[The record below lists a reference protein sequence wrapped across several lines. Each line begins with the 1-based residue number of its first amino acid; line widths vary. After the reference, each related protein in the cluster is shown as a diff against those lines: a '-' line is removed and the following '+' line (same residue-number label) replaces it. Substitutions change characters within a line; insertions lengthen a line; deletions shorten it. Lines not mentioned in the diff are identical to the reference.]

1 MTELAPVLT
10 GCRVLVTAQRRGG
23 ELGAAL
29 TRRGAVVEQVATL
42 GVVPNIDE
50 ATLVRRT
57 QELISRPADVLVVT
71 TGIGFRGWLDTAETA
86 GLAEPLLKVL
96 GRTRL
101 VARGPKA
108 RGALQAAGL
117 TADWVAE
124 SETSAE
130 ISTFLVGEG
139 IAGSRIAIQHHGAG
153 DTALDD
159 AFRAAGADT
168 VALEVYRWGP
178 PTDPAA
184 VARAAADA
192 GAGKYDAVL
201 FTSAPGAVAW
211 LESLRAADS
220 LDAVRGLVAGGALLV
235 AAVGPVTAEPLAYA
249 GMLALQ
255 PTRARMGALTR
266 LVITELGG
274 DRHAI
279 GTAHGR
285 LRIRAGAVTLDH
297 RPIQISPSGIAV
309 LRRLAATPG
318 QVVSR
323 EELLQVLPG
332 DSSDPHTAEVA
343 VARLRESLR
352 AAVGDAPLVRTVIKR
367 GYVLA
372 AGQPAV
378 AS

>member
-1 MTELAPVLT
+1 MSELAPVLA
-10 GCRVLVTAQRRGG
+10 GCRILVTAQRRGG

-29 TRRGAVVEQVATL
+29 SRRGAEVHQVPTL

-50 ATLVRRT
+50 HTLVLRT
-57 QELISRPADVLVVT
+57 TELVARPPDILVVT
-71 TGIGFRGWLDTAETA
+71 TGIGFRSWLDTAETA
-86 GLAEPLLKVL
+86 GLADELLEAL
-96 GRTRL
+96 SGTRL

-117 TADWVAE
+117 SADWVAE
-124 SETSAE
+124 SETSQE
-130 ISTFLVGEG
+130 ITEFLVGEG
-139 IAGSRIAIQHHGAG
+139 VAGQRIAIQHHGAG
-153 DTALDD
+153 DTGMDD
-159 AFRAAGADT
+159 TFRAAGAA
-168 VALEVYRWGP
+168 VVPLEVYRWGP

-184 VARAAADA
+184 VDRAALDL
-192 GAGKYDAVL
+192 GAGRYDAVL

-211 LESLRAADS
+211 LGS
-220 LDAVRGLVAGGALLV
+220 LDRAGATDLVRDRVTDGRLLL
-235 AAVGPVTAEPLAYA
+235 AAVGPVTAGPLAYA

-255 PTRARMGALTR
+255 PSRSRMGALAR

-279 GTAHGR
+279 RTVHGR

-297 RPIQISPSGIAV
+297 RPIQVSPSGIAV
-309 LRRLAATPG
+309 LRRLATAPG
-318 QVVSR
+318 HVVTR

-332 DSSDPHTAEVA
+332 DSCDPHTAEVA

-352 AAVGDAPLVRTVIKR
+352 EAVGDSRLVRTVIKR

-372 AGQPAV
+372 AG
-378 AS
+378 